1 MQETIFAL
9 PGPVHNAVHPNS
21 YVYVQAAP
29 LPRLQA
35 SLPGQLAAVPTPTR
49 APAPAPAPAPAQRN
63 PDADS
68 DEEDFMNAAIAAV
81 EGRGPPPEQ
90 VLLHFG
96 RPTSPP

>member
-1 MQETIFAL
+1 MPLEKFLQ
-9 PGPVHNAVHPNS
+9 P
-21 YVYVQAAP
+21 VQAAP

-35 SLPGQLAAVPTPTR
+35 SLPGQLEGVTQARAA
-49 APAPAPAPAPAQRN
+49 APAPAPRQPN

-90 VLLHFG
+90 VI
-96 RPTSPP
+96 PSPC